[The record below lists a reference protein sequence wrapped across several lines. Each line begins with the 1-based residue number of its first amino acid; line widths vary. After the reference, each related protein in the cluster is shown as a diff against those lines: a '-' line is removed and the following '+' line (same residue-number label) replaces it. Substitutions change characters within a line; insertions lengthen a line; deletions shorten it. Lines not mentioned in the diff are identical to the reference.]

1 MTNEPYVGIEEL
13 AKHFSVSVSTVRKWL
28 RKDMIPALK
37 LDGVFRF
44 KRSEVEEALRKFVAE
59 NDNVKEDGTQA
70 DISFDPNEDF

>member
-1 MTNEPYVGIEEL
+1 MINEPYVGIEEL

-28 RKDMIPALK
+28 KKDMIPALK

-59 NDNVKEDGTQA
+59 NGDVKEDGTQA

>member
-1 MTNEPYVGIEEL
+1 MINEPYVDIEEL

-28 RKDMIPALK
+28 KKGMIPALK

-59 NDNVKEDGTQA
+59 SGVKEDGTQA